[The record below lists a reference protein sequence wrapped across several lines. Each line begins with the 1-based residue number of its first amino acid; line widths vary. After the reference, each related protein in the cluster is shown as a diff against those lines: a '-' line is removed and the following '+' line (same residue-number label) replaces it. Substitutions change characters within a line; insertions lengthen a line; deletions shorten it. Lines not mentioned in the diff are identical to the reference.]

1 MSGGLGSLEEM
12 GVLATWDQDE
22 GRGLPCESSC
32 NIFMFSTMS
41 GTTLPSLHTTVPVLY
56 CVTPPSPMLP
66 TCAPAAHAPDVTL
79 PCTLAAHA
87 PTSRPHTRCH
97 SHAHWPPT
105 HLMPPECTPAAHTPD
120 TTRTY
125 TGRPHTHQPPAY
137 SLAVL
142 VVVSA
147 DVAEVSSKGL
157 HGQRAGDFSAPPLDN
172 DACGG
177 GDRSS
182 VPILA
187 AQFLGMC
194 CGRALDQH
202 HHHVLQQSGGCEE
215 ALDAVKCTVIC
226 HQDSVAS
233 WAQEQ

>member
-1 MSGGLGSLEEM
+1 MQHLY
-12 GVLATWDQDE
+12 VLHDVWD
-22 GRGLPCESSC
+22 
-32 NIFMFSTMS
+32 N
-41 GTTLPSLHTTVPVLY
+41 TTLSTHHCACVVL
-56 CVTPPSPMLP
+56 CRALPSPMLP
-66 TCAPAAHAPDVTL
+66 TCAPAAHASDVTL

-120 TTRTY
+120 TTCMY
-125 TGRPHTHQPPAY
+125 TGRPGIHQPPAY

-177 GDRSS
+177 ETGVQSPSWLPSS
-182 VPILA
+182 WVWAVVGHWTSTTIMCFSRA
-187 AQFLGMC
+187 VVVRRHWTQSSAQSF
-194 CGRALDQH
+194 ATKTQ
-202 HHHVLQQSGGCEE
+202 
-215 ALDAVKCTVIC
+215 
-226 HQDSVAS
+226 
-233 WAQEQ
+233 

>member
-56 CVTPPSPMLP
+56 CVAPPPSPMLP
-66 TCAPAAHAPDVTL
+66 TCAPAAHASDVTL

-120 TTRTY
+120 TTRMY

-177 GDRSS
+177 ETGVQSPSWLPSS
-182 VPILA
+182 WVWAVVGHWTSTTIMCFSRA
-187 AQFLGMC
+187 VVVRRHWTQSSAQSF
-194 CGRALDQH
+194 ATKTQ
-202 HHHVLQQSGGCEE
+202 
-215 ALDAVKCTVIC
+215 
-226 HQDSVAS
+226 
-233 WAQEQ
+233 